1 MTLGGVE
8 EGRKKMVRRRRGG
21 KRVKVIAVTVTC
33 DYDHEVQGHLHC
45 NLSLSLVKGQAK
57 YTISQ

>member
-1 MTLGGVE
+1 ME